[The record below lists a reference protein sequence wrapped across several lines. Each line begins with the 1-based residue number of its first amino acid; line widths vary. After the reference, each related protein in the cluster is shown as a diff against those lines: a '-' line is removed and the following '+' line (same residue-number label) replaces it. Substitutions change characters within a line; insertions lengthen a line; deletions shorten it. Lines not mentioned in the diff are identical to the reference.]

1 MVIIAA
7 FACMLIPAVTLH
19 AGVSKLMMALVC
31 ALVPLAVTKQRRRLC
46 IILFG
51 FIVAILLV
59 RIFVCGRGAE
69 HLFDDWRVEYYAEA
83 IRRTPWF
90 GAYSGART
98 FKPFGGPWE
107 DPVTHALLTLG
118 RFVIPALIVALSLL
132 TAASA
137 SIMFKKMDSARKIIV
152 CGAALSFAIPLI
164 GSVARLYFPLRIGRW
179 SVPFLSPGGSS
190 MVASFA
196 LLGLALTALDGEVR
210 GLAKRTGILGRQIG
224 RVVGVTLVGLTV
236 VSVGVIVYQDYHS
249 RLARIE
255 RAIPKTDGRFSYD
268 IRGAVEM
275 SDGTIWLPC
284 REIKGNT
291 FDFVSIHA
299 RALMMTGHCVYSVSR
314 DAWTEDSSLGHS
326 AFAADILCGKQVS
339 TVTCHPDDPVRFS
352 VFPEKLRCTV
362 KEFADNGG
370 HLIIS
375 GADIA
380 TDVWSCV
387 YPVKTDSAD
396 NAAMQGFVSSVFG
409 YKWFSGFG
417 SKTGQLKRFRNRKWP
432 TTGLPRESGFDRE
445 SGKDIYRVENP
456 DALSAASP
464 EAFPV
469 MRYSDSNLNAGIYYK
484 SGTHKAVSYG
494 FPLETLGNRED
505 LRLIFV
511 DAIRFFDN

>member
-1 MVIIAA
+1 MKTEKFAAISFLIFAMVSCIISCLMLSHEDWFLRHIATIGIGVGVMLLIAWAGHEFVLASSGSTIAIAVCLACLGLLLESPNGCNAILYIGERPIVTPGFFIAPAFVIAMAYLWQIKDNFWMVIIAA

-59 RIFVCGRGAE
+59 RVFVCGKGAE

-152 CGAALSFAIPLI
+152 CGAALSFAIPLV

-255 RAIPKTDGRFSYD
+255 RAIPKTDGKFSYD

-284 REIKGNT
+284 REIKGIGEPSVV
-291 FDFVSIHA
+291 VSVNRCRNGVVIQRHK
-299 RALMMTGHCVYSVSR
+299 MP
-314 DAWTEDSSLGHS
+314 TEPPIVRTACRLVGGNGV
-326 AFAADILCGKQVS
+326 AADCTDLFKREYTL
-339 TVTCHPDDPVRFS
+339 TV
-352 VFPEKLRCTV
+352 V
-362 KEFADNGG
+362 KGE
-370 HLIIS
+370 
-375 GADIA
+375 
-380 TDVWSCV
+380 
-387 YPVKTDSAD
+387 
-396 NAAMQGFVSSVFG
+396 
-409 YKWFSGFG
+409 
-417 SKTGQLKRFRNRKWP
+417 
-432 TTGLPRESGFDRE
+432 
-445 SGKDIYRVENP
+445 
-456 DALSAASP
+456 DAN
-464 EAFPV
+464 E
-469 MRYSDSNLNAGIYYK
+469 
-484 SGTHKAVSYG
+484 
-494 FPLETLGNRED
+494 
-505 LRLIFV
+505 
-511 DAIRFFDN
+511 